1 MRVMI
6 ADVRIL
12 LTGASGFVGSEL
24 APLLLAEGH
33 EVRALTRDP
42 GRARRGLAAA
52 QAAAGGPLAQRG
64 GGGEGT
70 RTETGGAAE
79 IEIVR
84 GDALTGAGLAR
95 AMRGVEVAY
104 YLIHSMERRDGR
116 EEPNGREQDTFPERE
131 RMAAESFAAHAH
143 RAGVERIVYL
153 GGPLPRTGVASRHL
167 ASRAEVEGVLRAHVP
182 TAVALRAS
190 IVIGARSRSFRLLV
204 RIVERL
210 PVLAL
215 PAWRRFRIQP
225 IDVRDT
231 VLMLAAAARV
241 PVVAGRTLDVG
252 GPQAVTYEQLLLRI
266 ADLLL
271 LPRPAVGVGV
281 TMTPLTARLAAVL
294 TGEDPELVLPL
305 MEGLEGDLLPA
316 DDHAA
321 ELLGVQLHTLE
332 DAIEHALGAWEAVEP
347 LAAR

>member
-12 LTGASGFVGSEL
+12 LTGASGFIGSEL
-24 APLLLAEGH
+24 APTLLAEGH
-33 EVRALTRDP
+33 EVRALARDP
-42 GRARRGLAAA
+42 GRAQLGLAAA
-52 QAAAGGPLAQRG
+52 HAAAGGPFARKSG
-64 GGGEGT
+64 AGKGAG
-70 RTETGGAAE
+70 TETGGAAE
-79 IEIVR
+79 IEIVS
-84 GDALTGAGLAR
+84 GDVLTGAGLAH

-104 YLIHSMERRDGR
+104 YLIHSMERRTGRGPDGR
-116 EEPNGREQDTFPERE
+116 ERDAFPERE
-131 RMAAESFAAHAH
+131 RTAAEHFAAHAR
-143 RAGVERIVYL
+143 RAGLERIVYL
-153 GGPLPRTGVASRHL
+153 GGPLPRTGPASRHL
-167 ASRAEVEGVLRAHVP
+167 ASRAEVEEILRAHVP
-182 TAVALRAS
+182 TSVALRAS

-215 PAWRRFRIQP
+215 PAWRRFRTQP

-231 VLMLAAAARV
+231 VQMLAAAARL
-241 PVVAGRTLDVG
+241 PTAAGRTLDLG
-252 GPQAVTYEQLLLRI
+252 GPEAVTYEQLLLRI

-316 DDHAA
+316 DDHTA
-321 ELLGVQLHTLE
+321 ELLGVRLHKLD